1 MEGYAHS
8 GGEKEGYHTTEDI
21 FMSLDLWFALS
32 LAWNPT
38 VPPYE
43 SLNLTEWVKI
53 LFNYSFPIKINPIIV
68 PIIINHSMTLAYI
81 EML

>member
-1 MEGYAHS
+1 MDINY
-8 GGEKEGYHTTEDI
+8 TTEDI

-32 LAWNPT
+32 LAWNLT

-43 SLNLTEWVKI
+43 SLNLKEWVKI
-53 LFNYSFPIKINPIIV
+53 LFYYSFRIKINPTIV
-68 PIIINHSMTLAYI
+68 PIINNHSMTLAYI